1 MESGKVPSFQLCR
14 FLSLSHTQG
23 MSGSVATGLALVRR
37 NIAAIAAEIGVDP
50 APTLVAVSKL
60 MPVEALMEAYNEQQR
75 HFGENYVQVRGR
87 AWPRPPAC
95 GQWAGVARARDVDK
109 IHVAGNM

>member
-1 MESGKVPSFQLCR
+1 
-14 FLSLSHTQG
+14 

-37 NIAAIAAEIGVDP
+37 NIAAIAAEIGADP

-87 AWPRPPAC
+87 AWRRPRAC